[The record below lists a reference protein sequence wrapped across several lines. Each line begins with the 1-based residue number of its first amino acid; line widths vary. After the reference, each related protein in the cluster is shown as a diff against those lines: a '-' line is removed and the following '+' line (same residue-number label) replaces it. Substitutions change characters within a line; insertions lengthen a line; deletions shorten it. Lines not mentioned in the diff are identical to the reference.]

1 MIQFMSES
9 LNVQRATTLFLSQ
22 VAVCARHHQRATQHE
37 EETRSHGHFCPSPS
51 VGAPVGPQ
59 PLLAVIAGGIGHFHT
74 AHASSGLTP
83 LSCTPSRYPTQT
95 TALYAPPGAEQ
106 SSIPDNVAKY
116 QFLPC
121 TQPVGFWCAVFRWP
135 NDQTV
140 LQFVDVVVI
149 GSHRDMVSVEAEV
162 VDVLEKVQW
171 SVESQIQKPTTANG
185 T

>member
-1 MIQFMSES
+1 M
-9 LNVQRATTLFLSQ
+9 
-22 VAVCARHHQRATQHE
+22 CARHHQRATQHE
-37 EETRSHGHFCPSPS
+37 EETRSPPS

-59 PLLAVIAGGIGHFHT
+59 PLLAFIAGGIGHIHT

-95 TALYAPPGAEQ
+95 TALYAPPGEEQ

-116 QFLPC
+116 QFLLC
-121 TQPVGFWCAVFRWP
+121 TQQVGFWCAVFRWP

-171 SVESQIQKPTTANG
+171 SVESQVQTTTANG